1 MSSREQ
7 DTQFVT
13 VSPTSLSAND
23 RTSRRVV
30 ASSLWKGFSM
40 DNVVVNRSINEPL
53 NIDSEQDDDTSTD
66 GSDSETKPLF
76 RNPPTVLDEEQ
87 SRLLQRRGQ
96 IELVSTA
103 ETNHIRCDCHESP
116 KPADRTARNKLMIAC
131 VVVLLFLIGEVIG
144 WSWCS

>member
-1 MSSREQ
+1 
-7 DTQFVT
+7 
-13 VSPTSLSAND
+13 
-23 RTSRRVV
+23 
-30 ASSLWKGFSM
+30 M
-40 DNVVVNRSINEPL
+40 DNIFVNHSINEPL

-87 SRLLQRRGQ
+87 SRFLQQCGQ
-96 IELVSTA
+96 IELVSKA

-116 KPADRTARNKLMIAC
+116 KPADRAARNKLMHIVC
-131 VVVLLFLIGEVIG
+131 VVVLLFMIGEVIG